1 MIPLHDD
8 NPTRRPPIVTVAF
21 IAACVLVFLWQFSLD
36 DQGGERAVY
45 SFGFIPA
52 LLFTDQRLAPELA
65 MAPPFATVLTSMFM
79 HGGWMHLIGNM
90 LYLWVFGNNV
100 EDAMG
105 HVRFVVFYV
114 VCGAAAAFS
123 QGIVDPASTIPMIG
137 ASGAVAGVLG
147 AYLILHPRAK
157 VLTLIP
163 LGLAFPIL
171 HLPAM
176 LVLGIWFVMQFVN
189 AALSG
194 GGPGVAWWAHIG
206 GFVAGLALIFVFRDR
221 QVVLFDRDRDVTP
234 RYELRRPRAP
244 MDPPGSGQRRGPW
257 G

>member
-8 NPTRRPPIVTVAF
+8 NPTVRTPVVTVAL
-21 IAACVLVFLWQFSLD
+21 IVVAGLAFLWQVSLGER
-36 DQGGERAVY
+36 GGERAVY

-52 LLFTDQRLAPELA
+52 LLFTDKQLPAELA
-65 MAPPFATVLTSMFM
+65 VVPPFATILTSMFM
-79 HGGWMHLIGNM
+79 HGGWLHIIGNM

-105 HVRFVVFYV
+105 HARFVVFYLL
-114 VCGAAAAFS
+114 CGGAAAFS
-123 QGIVDPASTIPMIG
+123 QALVDPASTIPMIG

-157 VLTLIP
+157 VLTLLP

-176 LVLGIWFVMQFVN
+176 VVLGIWFVMQFVN
-189 AALSG
+189 AATSG

-206 GFVAGLALIFVFRDR
+206 GFVAGVALIFVFRER
-221 QVVLFDRDRDVTP
+221 QVALFDRDRDVTP
-234 RYELRRPRAP
+234 RYQLRYRP
-244 MDPPGSGQRRGPW
+244 RGPW
-257 G
+257 DRPRDGGGPWG